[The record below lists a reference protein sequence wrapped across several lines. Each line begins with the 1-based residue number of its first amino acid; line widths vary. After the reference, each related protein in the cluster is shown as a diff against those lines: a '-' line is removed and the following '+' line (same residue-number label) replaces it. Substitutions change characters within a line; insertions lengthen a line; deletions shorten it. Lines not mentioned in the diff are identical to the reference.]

1 MWWVVAAIPLLV
13 PLVSRRSVVTS
24 FPAIAMAGK
33 DPYAHWSFFGLA
45 PPPVERTVTYDELVR
60 IIRQDR
66 IETVQIAVQHD
77 CIVATTTEGHRLALV
92 LRDRDLPILFADTME
107 RDGLPFTYLPIDR
120 TRQTVRTTAK
130 AVLATYGAFVAAD
143 KAGLVPWDTTPYN
156 SLAERDAAERNRTKD

>member
-1 MWWVVAAIPLLV
+1 MWSIPLALLAWV
-13 PLVSRRSVVTS
+13 PLTRRAVMTTL
-24 FPAIAMAGK
+24 PTLALAED

-92 LRDRDLPILFADTME
+92 IRDRDLPILFADTME

-120 TRQTVRTTAK
+120 TRQAVRAAAQTA
-130 AVLATYGAFVAAD
+130 LATYGAFVAAD

-156 SLAERDAAERNRTKD
+156 SLAERDAQRNRTKD